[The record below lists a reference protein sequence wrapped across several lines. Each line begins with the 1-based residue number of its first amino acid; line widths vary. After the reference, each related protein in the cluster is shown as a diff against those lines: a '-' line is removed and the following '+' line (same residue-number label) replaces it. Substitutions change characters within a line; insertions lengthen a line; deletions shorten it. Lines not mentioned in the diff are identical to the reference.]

1 MARAVEE
8 GIRRANARARDEQ
21 ARGFLGCLLVAAI
34 FVVGF
39 IVLITWNPG
48 G

>member
-1 MARAVEE
+1 MARAVAE
-8 GIRRANARARDEQ
+8 GIRRANAQAADEQ
-21 ARGFLGCLLVAAI
+21 ARGCLGCVLVTAI
-34 FVVGF
+34 FAIAF